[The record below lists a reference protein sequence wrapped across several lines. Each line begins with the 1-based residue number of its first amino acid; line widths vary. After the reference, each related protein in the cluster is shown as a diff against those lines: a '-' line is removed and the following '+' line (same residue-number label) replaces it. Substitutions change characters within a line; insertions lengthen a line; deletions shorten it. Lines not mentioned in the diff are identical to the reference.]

1 MQRHPRVRQANPL
14 PVGNVKRIHHTLHA
28 KGDRKRM
35 NKTEL
40 INEMAKNLSSKKE
53 AESALDG
60 LLAIITQSLKK
71 GDKLT
76 LSGFGTFKVSK
87 RKARTGRNPRTGE
100 KIKIK
105 ARKVPQFSPGKALK
119 TAVE

>member
-1 MQRHPRVRQANPL
+1 MTRLTQFTQHV
-14 PVGNVKRIHHTLHA
+14 
-28 KGDRKRM
+28 KGDGERM

-53 AESALDG
+53 AESALDS
-60 LLAIITQSLKK
+60 LLVTVSQALKK
-71 GDKLT
+71 GDKITLT
-76 LSGFGTFKVSK
+76 GFGTFKVSK

-105 ARKVPQFSPGKALK
+105 ARKVPQFTPGKALK
-119 TAVE
+119 TAIE

>member
-1 MQRHPRVRQANPL
+1 
-14 PVGNVKRIHHTLHA
+14 
-28 KGDRKRM
+28 M